1 MPLTGFPDPC
11 EGPLTPMIPQGTRHG
26 WAFLEGSSR
35 FAGRHG
41 AREVSSQRR
50 GLVPGRFPLVSAL
63 TVRGVW

>member
-1 MPLTGFPDPC
+1 MPLSGFPDPC

-41 AREVSSQRR
+41 AREVSSETRAR
-50 GLVPGRFPLVSAL
+50 SWKIPSCVGP
-63 TVRGVW
+63 TVRGGW

>member
-35 FAGRHG
+35 FARRHG
-41 AREVSSQRR
+41 EREVSSETRAR
-50 GLVPGRFPLVSAL
+50 PWKIPSRVGPHC
-63 TVRGVW
+63 

>member
-35 FAGRHG
+35 IAGRHG
-41 AREVSSQRR
+41 EREGYSETRARSWKIPSRV
-50 GLVPGRFPLVSAL
+50 GP